1 MVRVVCVLARLNA
14 TDRRARAPAVS
25 GVFTGD
31 PSQRDSRKLDVITSR
46 MLELGEVSFGAKS
59 SMGRGGMESKVNS
72 AAYAM
77 QGGVSTVIADGL
89 QWRSMLDLID
99 GKPIGTLF
107 SDE

>member
-1 MVRVVCVLARLNA
+1 MLNVLARLNEIDSRA
-14 TDRRARAPAVS
+14 TLAVP

-31 PSQRDSRKLDVITSR
+31 PSEPDSRKLDVITSR
-46 MLELGEVSFGAKS
+46 MLETGEVTFGAKS
-59 SMGRGGMESKVNS
+59 SMGRGGMESKVKS

-77 QGGVSTVIADGL
+77 RGGVSTVIADGL